1 MREYWTVVL
10 LTILSACSPSSGA
23 SAMKSFATG
32 GHTVYHLS
40 PATVTPDQR
49 AVISATYDG
58 YVLCHT
64 SDGQLIWK
72 TQVGGHFPYD
82 LAVADVDADGL
93 DEALVATAAGVLY
106 AVDDTGEILW
116 TFDNAAPLFQV
127 WTARLQDGSTVAITG
142 GVEQVLY
149 VQRR

>member
-1 MREYWTVVL
+1 M
-10 LTILSACSPSSGA
+10 I
-23 SAMKSFATG
+23 SFATG

-72 TQVGGHFPYD
+72 TQIGGHFPYD
-82 LAVADVDADGL
+82 LAVTDIDADGL
-93 DEALVATAAGVLY
+93 DEALVVPVTDCLIHVTVPMGTLRI
-106 AVDDTGEILW
+106 VD
-116 TFDNAAPLFQV
+116 
-127 WTARLQDGSTVAITG
+127 
-142 GVEQVLY
+142 VEH
-149 VQRR
+149 R